1 MSNIDYILLK
11 NSNFD
16 KKAVINKFA
25 NLIDDI
31 LAQFRADGFADAIAG
46 IAKCVPDEAKLG
58 LIDGAIKGKC
68 EILKVTGHLTDKQF
82 DNYVPRILANLTINE
97 QFYVLAHT
105 DLTLLRNKVEE
116 PDPVFANLVYS
127 IIRSTL
133 VLKS

>member
-1 MSNIDYILLK
+1 MSNLDYILLK

-31 LAQFRADGFADAIAG
+31 LAQFKADGFADAIAG
-46 IAKCVPDEAKLG
+46 IARCVPDEAKLG

-68 EILKVTGHLTDKQF
+68 EILKVTEWLTDKQF

-97 QFYVLAHT
+97 QFYVLAHM
-105 DLTLLRNKVEE
+105 DLTLLRNKAEA

-127 IIRSTL
+127 IIRE
-133 VLKS
+133 KSL

>member
-16 KKAVINKFA
+16 KKAVINKFT

-31 LAQFRADGFADAIAG
+31 LAQFKADGFADAIAG
-46 IAKCVPDEAKLG
+46 IARCVPDEAKLG

-68 EILKVTGHLTDKQF
+68 EILKVTGWLTDKQF

-97 QFYVLAHT
+97 QFYLLAQMN
-105 DLTLLRNKVEE
+105 LTLTNPQVDE
-116 PDPVFANLVYS
+116 PNPAFASLVYS
-127 IIRSTL
+127 IIRHNL
-133 VLKS
+133 I

>member
-1 MSNIDYILLK
+1 MSNLDYILLK
-11 NSNFD
+11 NTNFD

-31 LAQFRADGFADAIAG
+31 LVQFKADGFADAIAG

-68 EILKVTGHLTDKQF
+68 EILQVTGHLTDKQF

-97 QFYVLAHT
+97 QFYLLAHMN
-105 DLTLLRNKVEE
+105 LTLVNPKVDE
-116 PDPVFANLVYS
+116 PNLVFANLVYS
-127 IIRSTL
+127 IVRSTL
-133 VLKS
+133 ILKG

>member
-31 LAQFRADGFADAIAG
+31 LAQFKADGFADAIAG

-68 EILKVTGHLTDKQF
+68 EILKVTAQLTDKQF
-82 DNYVPRILANLTINE
+82 DNYVPRILASLTINE
-97 QFYVLAHT
+97 QFYVLAHI
-105 DLTLLRNKVEE
+105 DLTLLRTKTEE
-116 PDPVFANLVYS
+116 PNPVFANLVYYV
-127 IIRSTL
+127 IKQNL
-133 VLKS
+133 V

>member
-31 LAQFRADGFADAIAG
+31 LAQFKADGFADAIAG
-46 IAKCVPDEAKLG
+46 IAKCVPDEAELG
-58 LIDGAIKGKC
+58 LIDGAVKGKC

-82 DNYVPRILANLTINE
+82 DNYAPRILANLTINE
-97 QFYVLAHT
+97 QFYVLAHME
-105 DLTLLRNKVEE
+105 LTSVNPKVDE
-116 PDPVFANLVYS
+116 PNPVFANLVYS
-127 IIRSTL
+127 IIRQNM
-133 VLKS
+133 VNH